1 MCYYRELH
9 AFRSTTMIFQRF
21 ARKNK
26 RFLQIMHIQNN
37 KILTG
42 SLGFRSRVTFHR
54 GKVDTFLFLD
64 GVQIRVSAFNM
75 GASIIRTVEIFGT
88 CLKIWQYCCFVHQ
101 TVAWNVNCE
110 SNNYCQTQGIGCF
123 IFHKKYTCNIIQQR
137 KHLNYI
143 VQFVHQ
149 SVVLPND

>member
-21 ARKNK
+21 ARKNE

-54 GKVDTFLFLD
+54 GKVDTFLFLS
-64 GVQIRVSAFNM
+64 GVQIWVSAFNM

-88 CLKIWQYCCFVHQ
+88 CLKIWQYCCFVHH

-123 IFHKKYTCNIIQQR
+123 IFHKNILVI
-137 KHLNYI
+137 LYNNT
-143 VQFVHQ
+143 
-149 SVVLPND
+149 ST